1 MPRPIIFPTPLE
13 PRGRGKPSAERL
25 AQEKA
30 YQKALDAANS
40 AQANRDS
47 REAKQAAVE
56 AENPLPEPVRVTAR
70 KTYNHTFHIPQSELE
85 DITIYAPLS
94 IKQEKYL
101 NDNENDIVVWGGA
114 AAAGKTQL
122 TLLKIMLGATW
133 DKNYVGGIA
142 RKSQKQMK
150 AAGSLWSS
158 GVKLMGVV
166 GARTNN
172 LEMTWNFPSG
182 AEVKCH
188 HLDNNQDDWQGT
200 QMTNIAVD
208 ESQQCSE
215 DDIWY
220 LTTRLRSQS
229 KQKHQM
235 LLTCNPLNTSF
246 LCDWLVKAGYL
257 LENGTPDPERDGQTT
272 FMVQMGG
279 EFQWFKTRKELVATY
294 GEEIAKISLKF
305 VFYSANV
312 YDNPWIRKHQPA
324 YVHKLEQAKAVER
337 ERLLL
342 GNWFARVEGMGF
354 IKREQLQEIA
364 WGEIPTNTPVIRA
377 WDFAATKPHPA
388 NQNPDY
394 TRGIRATWDKQTNRF
409 YITGMES
416 MRDSSAMVQ
425 ALVESTAR
433 SDGSSTYQCFPIDAG
448 GAGKA
453 NAEQRKARLEA
464 MGFKVVLESARKG
477 KLSRAETF
485 ILACQEGRVFVAPG
499 VFNEDHYRELESFD
513 GAKCSGLHDD
523 IMDALA
529 SAYTQLTTGYL
540 IPTIRPTQ
548 HNNVR
553 RARMGGRTLIT

>member
-1 MPRPIIFPTPLE
+1 MPRKIVWPEPLP
-13 PRGRGKPSAERL
+13 PRGRGKPSQERL
-25 AQEKA
+25 ELEEA
-30 YQKALDAANS
+30 YQKAYDKAK
-40 AQANRDS
+40 AQQDS
-47 REAKQAAVE
+47 RDRLALEKAAT
-56 AENPLPEPVRVTAR
+56 EPPKASKARVSNAR
-70 KTYNHTFHIPQSELE
+70 KTYEHTFNIPQEELAALAV
-85 DITIYAPLS
+85 YAPLS

-101 NDNENDIVVWGGA
+101 NDDENDIVVWGGA

-122 TLLKIMLGATW
+122 TLLKIMLGATY
-133 DKNYVGGIA
+133 DPNYVAGIA

-150 AAGSLWSS
+150 AAGSLWST
-158 GVKLMGVV
+158 GVKQMAVV
-166 GARTNN
+166 GARTNA

-200 QMTNIAVD
+200 QMTKCCVD
-208 ESQQCSE
+208 EAQQCSE

-220 LTTRLRSQS
+220 LTSRLRSKS
-229 KQKHQM
+229 KQKHQLM
-235 LLTCNPLNTSF
+235 LTCNPLNTSF

-257 LENGTPDPERDGQTT
+257 LESGLPDPEMDGKTT
-272 FMVQMGG
+272 YMVQMGG
-279 EFQWFKTRKELVATY
+279 VFEWFKTRKELADTY

-305 VFYSANV
+305 AFYSANV

-324 YVHKLEQAKAVER
+324 YVHKLEQSKAVER

-354 IKREQLQEIA
+354 IKREQLQECA
-364 WGEIPTNTPVIRA
+364 WSDIPLNTPQLRA

-388 NQNPDY
+388 NTNPDW
-394 TRGIRATWDKQTNRF
+394 TRGIKATWDKETQRF
-409 YITGMES
+409 YVLGMAS

-425 ALVESTAR
+425 SLLENTSR
-433 SDGSSTYQCFPIDAG
+433 EDGKDCYVCVPIDAG
-448 GAGKA
+448 GAGKS
-453 NAEQRKARLEA
+453 NAEQRKSRLEA
-464 MGFKVVLESARKG
+464 LGFKTVLEPARKG

-499 VFNEDHYRELESFD
+499 VFNEDHYRELEAFD
-513 GAKCSGLHDD
+513 GAKCNGLHDD

-540 IPTIRPTQ
+540 VPTIRPMSRDSAKQ
-548 HNNVR
+548 R
-553 RARMGGRTLIT
+553 RLGGRTLFV

>member
-1 MPRPIIFPTPLE
+1 MPRKINWPEPLP
-13 PRGRGKPSAERL
+13 PRRKGRVSAERL
-25 AQEKA
+25 AQEEAYNKA
-30 YQKALDAANS
+30 YES
-40 AQANRDS
+40 AKSQQENRD
-47 REAKQAAVE
+47 KLAASKPPKE
-56 AENPLPEPVRVTAR
+56 TKPRRLTAR
-70 KTYNHTFHIPQSELE
+70 KTYEHTFTVPQSELE
-85 DITIYAPLS
+85 SLTIYAPLS

-101 NDNENDIVVWGGA
+101 NDEENDIVVWGGA

-133 DKNYVGGIA
+133 DKNFVGGIA

-158 GVKLMGVV
+158 GVKQMAVV
-166 GARTNN
+166 GARTNA

-200 QMTNIAVD
+200 QMTKACVD
-208 ESQQCSE
+208 EAQQCAE

-220 LTTRLRSQS
+220 LTTRLRSAS
-229 KQKHQM
+229 AQKCQL

-272 FMVQMGG
+272 YMVQMGG
-279 EFQWFKTRKELVATY
+279 AFEWFKTRKELVAAY
-294 GEEIAKISLKF
+294 GEEVAKISLKF

-342 GNWFARVEGMGF
+342 GNWFAQVEGLGF
-354 IKREQLQEIA
+354 IKREQLQEIPLS
-364 WGEIPTNTPVIRA
+364 EIPFKTPRLRA

-388 NQNPDY
+388 NTNPDW
-394 TRGIRATWDKQTNRF
+394 TRGIKATYDKETNRF
-409 YITGMES
+409 YVLGMAS
-416 MRDSSAMVQ
+416 MRDSAAMVQ

-433 SDGSSTYQCFPIDAG
+433 EDGKDCYVCFPIDAG
-448 GAGKA
+448 GSGKA
-453 NAEQRKARLEA
+453 NAEQRKARMEGL
-464 MGFKVVLESARKG
+464 GFKVVLEQARKS

-499 VFNEDHYRELESFD
+499 VFTEEHYKEIESFD
-513 GAKCSGLHDD
+513 GAKCGGLHDD
-523 IMDALA
+523 IIDSLA
-529 SAYTQLTTGYL
+529 SAYTQLVTGYL
-540 IPTIRPTQ
+540 VPTIRVNFAQ
-548 HNNVR
+548 DAR
-553 RARMGGRTLIT
+553 RSRLGGRTLFT

>member
-1 MPRPIIFPTPLE
+1 MPRKINWPEPLP

-25 AQEKA
+25 AQEEA
-30 YQKALDAANS
+30 YQKAYDKCK
-40 AQANRDS
+40 AQQDNRD
-47 REAKQAAVE
+47 RLEENKKATEPPKPPKAKIT
-56 AENPLPEPVRVTAR
+56 NAR
-70 KTYNHTFHIPQSELE
+70 KTYEHTFTVPQAELE
-85 DITIYAPLS
+85 ALPIYAPLS

-101 NDNENDIVVWGGA
+101 NDEENDIVVWGGA

-122 TLLKIMLGATW
+122 TLLKIMQCAAY
-133 DKNYVGGIA
+133 DKDFVGGIA

-158 GVKLMGVV
+158 GVKQMAVV

-172 LEMTWNFPSG
+172 LEMTWNFPNG

-200 QMTNIAVD
+200 QMTKCCVD
-208 ESQQCSE
+208 EAQQCAE

-220 LTTRLRSQS
+220 LTTRLRSKS
-229 KQKHQM
+229 AQKAQL

-272 FMVQMGG
+272 YMVQMGG
-279 EFQWFKTRKELVATY
+279 VFEWFKTRKELVQTY
-294 GEEIAKISLKF
+294 GEEVAKISLKF

-312 YDNPWIRKHQPA
+312 YDNPWIRKNQPS

-342 GNWFARVEGMGF
+342 GNWFAQVEGLGF
-354 IKREQLQEIA
+354 IKREQLQECSLSD
-364 WGEIPTNTPVIRA
+364 IPLKTPRLRA

-388 NQNPDY
+388 NPNPDW
-394 TRGIRATWDKQTNRF
+394 TRGILATYDKETQRF
-409 YITGMES
+409 YVLGMES

-425 ALVESTAR
+425 ALVEETAR
-433 SDGSSTYQCFPIDAG
+433 KDSKDAYQCIPIDAG

-453 NAEQRKARLEA
+453 NAEQRKARLEGL
-464 MGFKVVLESARKG
+464 GFKVVLEPARKG

-499 VFNEDHYRELESFD
+499 VFTEDHYRELEAFD
-513 GAKCSGLHDD
+513 GGKCNGLHDD

-529 SAYTQLTTGYL
+529 SAYTQLVTGYL
-540 IPTIRPTQ
+540 VPTIRLDSQTD
-548 HNNVR
+548 VR
-553 RARMGGRTLIT
+553 RRRLGGRTLIY

>member
-1 MPRPIIFPTPLE
+1 MPRKIEWPTPLP

-25 AQEKA
+25 AQEAEYEEA
-30 YQKALDAANS
+30 YKRAKSQQD
-40 AQANRDS
+40 NRD
-47 REAKQAAVE
+47 KLAASK
-56 AENPLPEPVRVTAR
+56 PPKEPKPIRATAR
-70 KTYNHTFHIPQSELE
+70 KTYEHTFSVPQQELE
-85 DITIYAPLS
+85 SLSIYAPLS

-101 NDNENDIVVWGGA
+101 NDEENDIVVWGGA

-122 TLLKIMLGATW
+122 TLLKIMLAATW
-133 DKNYVGGIA
+133 DKNFVGGIA

-158 GVKLMGVV
+158 GVKQMTVV
-166 GARTNN
+166 GARTNS
-172 LEMTWNFPSG
+172 LEMTWNFPNG

-200 QMTNIAVD
+200 QMTKCCVD
-208 ESQQCSE
+208 EAQQCTE

-229 KQKHQM
+229 AQKAQL

-257 LENGTPDPERDGQTT
+257 LESGTPDPERDGQTT
-272 FMVQMGG
+272 YMVQMGG
-279 EFQWFKTRKELVATY
+279 AFEWFKSRKELVAMY
-294 GEEIAKISLKF
+294 GEEVAKVSLKF

-312 YDNPWIRKHQPA
+312 YDNPWIRKHQPQ

-342 GNWFARVEGMGF
+342 GNWFAQVEGLGF

-364 WGEIPTNTPVIRA
+364 LSDIPFKTARLRA

-388 NQNPDY
+388 NTNPDW
-394 TRGIRATWDKQTNRF
+394 TRGLLATYDKETQRF
-409 YITGMES
+409 YVLDMVSI
-416 MRDSSAMVQ
+416 RDSAAMVQ
-425 ALVESTAR
+425 SLVEETCR
-433 SDGSSTYQCFPIDAG
+433 QDGKDTYVCIPVDPG

-464 MGFKVVLESARKG
+464 LGYKVVLELARKG

-499 VFNEDHYRELESFD
+499 VFKEDHYKEIESFD
-513 GAKCSGLHDD
+513 GGKCGGLHDD
-523 IMDALA
+523 IIDSLS

-540 IPTIRPTQ
+540 IPTIRLNHSTDI
-548 HNNVR
+548 R
-553 RARMGGRTLIT
+553 RSRLGGRTLLQ